1 MVNACWVIANAIQ
14 ALVAMIV
21 AKVSGFSIF
30 SHAPATSNK
39 TKKNPLGNA
48 IFAAL
53 FRSLCET
60 ICKLKRKITAKKDL
74 INVLISLRKTQ
85 KESEGDF
92 RALSHSY
99 MVCVC
104 VTSKV
109 HKSKM
114 FNEPRIMH
122 MKDFLRMYVS
132 VRLIRKH
139 KMPNVIYERCM
150 PMYNASQCK

>member
-1 MVNACWVIANAIQ
+1 MPPQ
-14 ALVAMIV
+14 R
-21 AKVSGFSIF
+21 
-30 SHAPATSNK
+30 ATK
-39 TKKNPLGNA
+39 PKKNPLGNA

-53 FRSLCET
+53 FRSLFET

-74 INVLISLRKTQ
+74 INVLISIRKTQ
-85 KESEGDF
+85 KENEGIVS
-92 RALSHSY
+92 LLHGL
-99 MVCVC
+99 C